1 MLHPGEKNLH
11 DWAEVYFE
19 GVGWVPVDVSFG
31 RYTPSSNPDIVGFY
45 SHGMDA
51 HRLAANHT
59 VCGDFYPAWN
69 SHLQLISVTPVE
81 TKQ

>member
-1 MLHPGEKNLH
+1 
-11 DWAEVYFE
+11 
-19 GVGWVPVDVSFG
+19 
-31 RYTPSSNPDIVGFY
+31 
-45 SHGMDA
+45 MDA

-59 VCGDFYPAWN
+59 VCGDFYPAKRFVRSETVDAQMGEVETTRGNLFYPAWD